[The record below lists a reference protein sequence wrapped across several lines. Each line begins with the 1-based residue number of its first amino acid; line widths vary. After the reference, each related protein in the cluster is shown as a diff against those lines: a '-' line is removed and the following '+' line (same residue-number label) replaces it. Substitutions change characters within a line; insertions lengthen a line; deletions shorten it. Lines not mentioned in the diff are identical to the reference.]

1 MSHSLTPSTVT
12 VAALRPAQ
20 REAMWALLEA
30 YYDGVSR
37 AQFEADLEEKSHVIL
52 LSERARG
59 ALQGFSTLRT
69 YTHEVSGR
77 RLAVLYSGDTIIAR
91 EHWGQTALQRAW
103 LTCAMGLKLRCPRLP
118 TYWFLTTKGYKTY
131 LLLSRN
137 FPEYWPR
144 HDLPTPPWQRAV
156 IDALAGEK
164 FGAAYRP
171 ELGLLRRE
179 PTGGVPCRLKTEVAP
194 IRAAD
199 LRHPDIRF
207 FEQQNP
213 GYAGGDELCCIGRI
227 DARLCLS
234 YLLKLAGRAGRRL
247 A

>member
-1 MSHSLTPSTVT
+1 MSAALSSSTVT
-12 VAALRPAQ
+12 VSALGPGQ
-20 REAMWALLEA
+20 REAMWALLQA
-30 YYDGVSR
+30 HYDGVAR
-37 AQFEADLEEKSHVIL
+37 AQFEADLAEKSHVIL
-52 LSERARG
+52 LSDRARG
-59 ALQGFSTLRT
+59 ELRGFSTLRC
-69 YTHEVSGR
+69 YTHEVAGR

-103 LTCAMGLKLRCPRLP
+103 LASAMQLKLRCPRLP

-137 FPEYWPR
+137 FPEHWPR
-144 HDLPTPPWQRAV
+144 HDLSTPPWQRAV

-179 PTGGVPCRLKTEVAP
+179 ATSGVPCRLKTEVAP

-207 FEQQNP
+207 FQQQNP

-234 YLLKLAGRAGRRL
+234 YLLKLAGRTRRT